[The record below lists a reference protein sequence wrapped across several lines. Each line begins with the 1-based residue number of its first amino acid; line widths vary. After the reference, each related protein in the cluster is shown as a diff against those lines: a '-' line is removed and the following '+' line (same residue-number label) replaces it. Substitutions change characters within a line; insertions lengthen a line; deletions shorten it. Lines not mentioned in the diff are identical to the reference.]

1 MNLAKEKTKHLLA
14 DVCSVLF
21 LPQPYSYPEAQPD
34 WKFPEGS
41 HITQKQ

>member
-1 MNLAKEKTKHLLA
+1 MKLAKEKTKHLLA
-14 DVCSVLF
+14 DVCLVLL